1 MTLPVT
7 APALEAWLVSRLAES
22 CALEPDRI
30 DVRERFSRYGLDSL
44 RATRLIARLSAH
56 LGRPLS
62 ATLAWEQPT
71 IEALVAHLTGEGAS
85 SPALTGELER
95 AYGAQEPIAIV
106 GMACRFPGAP
116 DPASFWRLLRDG
128 VTAVSEVPQ
137 DRGWDELLST
147 AGVDPAER
155 DKVRRGAFL
164 ERIDTFDP
172 LFFGISPREAIAMDP
187 QQRLMLELCWEALED
202 GGIRPG
208 SLRGTRTGVFAGAIW
223 SEYAS
228 LLYRGGPERLGPYTV
243 TGSHQSIIANR
254 ISYVL
259 GLEGPSLTL
268 DSACSSGLVVA
279 HLACESLRRG
289 ESRVALAGAVNL
301 NVLPESALA
310 VSRFGA
316 LSPDGRCYTF
326 DARANGYVRGEGGG
340 VLVLKTLSRALADGD
355 PIRAVIRGAAVN
367 NDGASNGLTA
377 PSRAAQEAVLREA
390 CHRAGVRPEAV
401 QYIEAHGTGT
411 PLGDPIEA
419 RALGAV
425 FGASRPAE
433 APLLIGSVKTNVGH
447 LEGAAGIAGLAK
459 VVLAIEN
466 RVLPP
471 SLNFESP
478 NPHAPLTELGL
489 AVTASARPWPAPEQP
504 LTAGV
509 SSFGLGGT
517 NGHVVVQE
525 WPGPVAEALSTS
537 PAKALLAS
545 GADGKSPG
553 VVFVFPGQGAQWHGM
568 ALTVLHSEPV
578 FRAAIE
584 ACDQHIRRFMGWSL
598 LEELTAPRE
607 ASRLDDIEVSLPAI
621 IAIDIAVSAWWR
633 SMGIEPAAV
642 VGHSTGE
649 IAAAHVAGALDLED
663 TMRVICAYG
672 RFVGRFSGRGAM
684 AFVGLSW
691 DAAEGA
697 LAGFEGRVF
706 RAIQDSAE
714 GTVVAGD
721 LGAIAEL
728 LGALQSRGVF
738 CRPVA
743 MNVAPHSPFV
753 DSVREELFEAL
764 RGIRPRKGSIPLIS
778 EVTGAEL
785 DGRSLDAAHWV
796 RNFGDPAFFSR
807 AIDEL
812 IGRGH
817 RVFLDVGPHP
827 ITRHSVET
835 NLRRLGAGPSGGG
848 GVVLPSLRRDEDGR
862 STLRS
867 TLATLHSLGAQTRSD
882 ELEPTG
888 NDASLPGAGA
898 WLLPLSAKSP
908 EALTALAGAYADL
921 LKPGAT
927 AARLR
932 DITYTASVR
941 REHHPYRLAVAGR
954 SREELSEALAAF
966 ARGDAGAKVARGQV
980 PLSSPPKVAFV
991 FSGNGSQWLGMG
1003 RTLLAEEPVFRAAI
1017 EACDEAIAAEAGF
1030 SVLAE
1035 LHADEAT
1042 SRLERID
1049 VVQPMLFAVGVA
1061 LAALWRS
1068 WGVTPDC
1075 VVGHSMGEVVAAH
1088 VAGILSLPDAVRVMC
1103 RRSRL
1108 IQRTSGQ
1115 GTMAVVELTAI
1126 EAEKALAG
1134 YEDRLSVAVCNAP
1147 RSTGISGDPAALG
1160 AVMATLEARGVFCR
1174 RIKIDFASHS
1184 PQMDPLL
1191 GELLSS
1197 LSEVRPG
1204 EGRLAMR
1211 STVTGAMVNGPE
1223 LDADYWARN
1232 LRAPVR
1238 FAGAIQAL
1246 VDDGHALFVE
1256 ISPHP
1261 ILLPAVEENIREQ
1274 KREGVSIASVRRGSD
1289 ERRSMLEALG
1299 AAWTRGVSVDLGA
1312 LYPAGGRVVALPA
1325 YPWQRERYWVEA
1337 AASEAPAAR
1346 GRSHAGGHPLL
1357 GRGQTLSTQTGI
1369 RLWETT
1375 LDVQRLPWLRD
1386 HQVQGVVVF
1395 PGAGTL
1401 EMALAAGEEAF
1412 DRSPFLVT
1420 GVSFVEV
1427 LALGGAAATEVQ
1439 VVTTEEQPGRLRF
1452 QVASLAPGAAGSAWT
1467 VHARG
1472 TLERGEGASASPRLD
1487 LNSLRARL
1495 VDPEPAQSL
1504 YAALSEM
1511 GLDYGPAF
1519 RGLVELWS
1527 GEGEALGRV
1536 RLPEAAGAVAGYRLH
1551 PALLDACFHVLAGA
1565 LRGGDKASWMPVE
1578 VGSLRM
1584 LQRPLGEL
1592 FCHATIAP
1600 VARGSEKRRS
1610 ADLVLVDAQGIL
1622 VAEIQGLVVERLSSR
1637 APRREEDDW
1646 FLELAWEAAP
1656 VSAPSVRAGRFLLLG
1671 GGGGLGAGLRAELA
1685 TAGHAVVQAVV
1696 GAPGKVP
1703 AGCWPVDDAS
1713 PVGVRALLADAF
1725 GGQAPSAVVHLR
1737 SLEGSGGLDADAL
1750 EAAFARGYDSVLHTV
1765 QALSGM
1771 GYRDAPRLWLVTRG
1785 AQAVGGGDIAV
1796 EQAPLLGLSR
1806 VIALEHQELRCARVD
1821 LDPARPEHEIEALS
1835 AELLA
1840 DGAESEVAL
1849 RGGERRV
1856 ARLSYA
1862 LPEVEVQ
1869 ASVPIRQEGSYLVT
1883 GGLGGLGLRAAG
1895 WLAEQGAGHLV
1906 LLGRGGAASPE
1917 QQAAVA
1923 ALEALGAR
1931 VTVARADVADRAAIE
1946 RVLAGVAASGMPLS
1960 GIVHAA
1966 GVLDDGLVAQ
1976 QTSAR
1981 FRRVMAPKVLGAVHL
1996 HELTRNQPL
2005 DFFVMYASVAG
2016 LLGSP
2021 GQGNYAAANTFL
2033 DALAHHRRAEGL
2045 PATSID
2051 WGGFSEVGLA
2061 ASQDNR
2067 GARLASRGMRSLT
2080 PAEGLTALRRVLDEG
2095 RAQVG
2100 VAPLDVRQW
2109 VEFYPAAASSPML
2122 SRLRTEAP
2130 ASGGRAAGEAELVEQ
2145 LARAEPAARPSLLL
2159 GFVRGQAAR
2168 VLRIAEDKLDPS
2180 APLTSFG
2187 MDSLTSLELRNR
2199 LEAAL
2204 GVQMPA
2210 TLLWTYP
2217 TVTALCGHLSG
2228 ADFGFSVPG
2237 EAAPAKE
2244 PLAPLVPVSAL
2255 DELSDH
2261 ALMAALRSEL

>member
-22 CALEPDRI
+22 CAVAPDSI

-44 RATRLIARLSAH
+44 RATRLIVELAAH

-62 ATLAWEQPT
+62 ATLVWEQPS
-71 IEALVAHLTGEGAS
+71 IQALVAHLTGEVAS
-85 SPALTGELER
+85 SPALAAEGER

-116 DPASFWRLLRDG
+116 DLASFWPLLRDG
-128 VTAVSEVPQ
+128 VNAVSQAPQ

-147 AGVDPAER
+147 AGIDAAER
-155 DKVRRGAFL
+155 DKARRGAFL

-202 GGIRPG
+202 GGIRPS

-223 SEYAS
+223 SDYAS
-228 LLYRGGPERLGPYTV
+228 LLYRGGPESLGPYTV
-243 TGSHQSIIANR
+243 TGSHHSIIANR
-254 ISYVL
+254 ISYAL
-259 GLEGPSLTL
+259 GFEGPSLTL

-340 VLVLKTLSRALADGD
+340 VLVLKTLSRAIADGD
-355 PIRAVIRGAAVN
+355 PIRAVLRGAAVN

-390 CHRAGVRPEAV
+390 YRRAGVRPEAV
-401 QYIEAHGTGT
+401 QYLEAHGTGT

-425 FGASRPAE
+425 LGAGRPAE

-466 RVLPP
+466 RLLPP
-471 SLNFESP
+471 SLNFASP
-478 NPHAPLTELGL
+478 NPHAPLAELGL
-489 AVTASARPWPAPEQP
+489 AVTTSTRPWPAPEQR

-525 WPGPVAEALSTS
+525 WPGPVAEALSTA
-537 PAKALLAS
+537 PTKTLLAA

-568 ALTVLHSEPV
+568 ALTVLHSEPA

-598 LEELTAPRE
+598 LDELTAARE
-607 ASRLDDIEVSLPAI
+607 ASRIDDIEVSLPAI
-621 IAIDIAVSAWWR
+621 ISIDIAVSAWWR

-672 RFVGRFSGRGAM
+672 RFVGRFSGRGGM
-684 AFVGLSW
+684 AFVGLPW

-714 GTVVAGD
+714 GTVVAGEPS
-721 LGAIAEL
+721 AIAEL
-728 LGALQSRGVF
+728 LSALQGRGVF

-743 MNVAPHSPFV
+743 MNVGPHSPLV
-753 DSVREELFEAL
+753 DSVRGELLEAL
-764 RGIRPRKGSIPLIS
+764 QGIRPRRGSIPLIS
-778 EVTGAEL
+778 EVTGAEV

-835 NLRRLGAGPSGGG
+835 NLRRLGAGPESADG
-848 GVVLPSLRRDEDGR
+848 GVVLASLRRDEDGR
-862 STLRS
+862 GTLRG
-867 TLATLHSLGAQTRSD
+867 TLATLHSLGAEVRWD

-888 NDASLPGAGA
+888 DDAAVPGADA

-908 EALTALAGAYADL
+908 EALAALAGAYADL
-921 LKPGAT
+921 LRPGAT
-927 AARLR
+927 RARLR
-932 DITYTASVR
+932 DIAYTASVR
-941 REHHPYRLAVAGR
+941 REHHPHRLAVAGR
-954 SREELSEALAAF
+954 SREELSAALAAF
-966 ARGDAGAKVARGQV
+966 ARGDAGAKVVRGQAS
-980 PLSSPPKVAFV
+980 LSGPPKVAFV
-991 FSGNGSQWLGMG
+991 FPGQGSQWLGMG
-1003 RTLLAEEPVFRAAI
+1003 RRLLAEEPVFRAAM
-1017 EACDEAIAAEAGF
+1017 EACDAAIADEAGF
-1030 SVLAE
+1030 SVIAE

-1042 SRLERID
+1042 SQLGRID
-1049 VVQPMLFAVGVA
+1049 VVQPVLFAVEVA
-1061 LAALWRS
+1061 LAALWQS

-1075 VVGHSMGEVVAAH
+1075 VVGHSMGEVAAAH
-1088 VAGILSLPDAVRVMC
+1088 VAGMVSLVDAARVIC
-1103 RRSRL
+1103 RRSQLLRKV
-1108 IQRTSGQ
+1108 SGQ
-1115 GTMAVVELTAI
+1115 GAMGLVELTAA

-1134 YEDRLSVAVCNAP
+1134 YEDRLSVAVCNGP
-1147 RSTGISGDPAALG
+1147 RSTVISGDPAALG
-1160 AVMATLEARGVFCR
+1160 EVLATLEARGVFCR
-1174 RIKIDFASHS
+1174 RVKVDVASHS

-1191 GELLSS
+1191 GELVSS
-1197 LSEVRPG
+1197 LSDVRPG
-1204 EGRLAMR
+1204 EGRIAMR
-1211 STVTGAMVNGPE
+1211 STVTGAMASGPD
-1223 LDADYWARN
+1223 LGADYWVRN
-1232 LRAPVR
+1232 LRAPVL
-1238 FAGAIQAL
+1238 FAGAIQEL

-1256 ISPHP
+1256 LSPHP
-1261 ILLPAVEENIREQ
+1261 ILLPSVEENIREQ
-1274 KREGVSIASVRRGSD
+1274 KREGAAIASVRRDLD

-1299 AAWTRGVSVDLGA
+1299 EAWARGASVDLAA

-1325 YPWQRERYWVEA
+1325 YPWQRERYWVDV
-1337 AASEAPAAR
+1337 AASEGPAAR

-1357 GRGQTLSTQTGI
+1357 GRGQSLSTQPGV

-1375 LDVQRLPWLRD
+1375 LDLQRLPWLSD

-1401 EMALAAGEEAF
+1401 EMALAAGEESF
-1412 DRSPFLVT
+1412 DQSPFMVT

-1427 LALGGAAATEVQ
+1427 LALSEGAAAQVQ
-1439 VVTTEEQPGRLRF
+1439 VVTTQEQPGRLRF
-1452 QVASLAPGAAGSAWT
+1452 QVSSLAPGAAASAWT
-1467 VHARG
+1467 VHGHG
-1472 TLERGEGASASPRLD
+1472 TLERSDGAAASPRLD
-1487 LNSLRARL
+1487 LGSVRARL
-1495 VDPEPAQSL
+1495 GEPESAPVT
-1504 YAALSEM
+1504 YAELSAM

-1519 RGLVELWS
+1519 RGLVELWQ

-1536 RLPEAAGAVAGYRLH
+1536 RLPEAAGAVTGYRLH

-1565 LRGGDKASWMPVE
+1565 LRGSGQTPWLPVE
-1578 VGSLRM
+1578 VGSLR
-1584 LQRPLGEL
+1584 LSQRPSGEL
-1592 FCHATIAP
+1592 FCHAIVSSGAQ
-1600 VARGSEKRRS
+1600 SLEKRRS
-1610 ADLVLVDAQGIL
+1610 ADLVLVDAEGHQ
-1622 VAEIQGLVVERLSSR
+1622 VAEIRGLVVERLASR

-1646 FLELAWEAAP
+1646 FLELAWEAAQ
-1656 VSAPSVRAGRFLLLG
+1656 VSAPSARAGRYLLLG
-1671 GGGGLGAGLRAELA
+1671 DGGGLGAGLHAALSA
-1685 TAGHAVVQAVV
+1685 AGHTVVQALA
-1696 GAPGKVP
+1696 GAPGEVP

-1713 PVGVRALLADAF
+1713 PAGVRALLADAF

-1737 SLEGSGGLDADAL
+1737 SLEGTRGLDAEEL
-1750 EAAFARGYDSVLHTV
+1750 EAAFARGYDSALHTV

-1785 AQAVGGGDIAV
+1785 AQAAGNHDVTPAH
-1796 EQAPLLGLSR
+1796 APLLGLGR

-1821 LDPARPEHEIEALS
+1821 LDPARPELEIEALA

-1840 DGAESEVAL
+1840 DGAEHEVAL

-1856 ARLSYA
+1856 ARLA
-1862 LPEVEVQ
+1862 HARPEAEVQ
-1869 ASVPIRQEGSYLVT
+1869 ASVPVRQEGSYLVT
-1883 GGLGGLGLRAAG
+1883 GGLGGLGLRVAG

-1906 LLGRGGAASPE
+1906 LLGRAGAASPE
-1917 QQAAVA
+1917 QRAAVA
-1923 ALEALGAR
+1923 ALEAQGAR
-1931 VTVARADVADRAAIE
+1931 VTVASVDVADRAAME
-1946 RVLAGVAASGMPLS
+1946 RVLEGVAASGMPLS
-1960 GIVHAA
+1960 GVIHAA
-1966 GVLDDGLVAQ
+1966 AVLDDGLLSQ
-1976 QTSAR
+1976 QTTSR
-1981 FRRVMAPKVLGAVHL
+1981 FRRVMAPKILGALHL
-1996 HELTRNQPL
+1996 HTLTRGCPL

-2016 LLGSP
+2016 LLGAP

-2061 ASQDNR
+2061 AAQDNR
-2067 GARLASRGMRSLT
+2067 GERLASRGMRSLT
-2080 PAEGLTALRRVLDEG
+2080 PAQGVAALRRVLDGG
-2095 RAQVG
+2095 RSQIG

-2109 VEFYPAAASSPML
+2109 VEFYPAAAASPTL
-2122 SRLRTEAP
+2122 SRLLAEAP
-2130 ASGGRAAGEAELVEQ
+2130 AGGGREAGEAGLVEQ
-2145 LARAEPAARPSLLL
+2145 LARAEPAARASLLL
-2159 GFVRGQAAR
+2159 GFVRGQVAR
-2168 VLRIAEDKLDPS
+2168 VLRIAEGKLDPS

-2187 MDSLTSLELRNR
+2187 MDSLTSLELKHR
-2199 LEAAL
+2199 LKRDTAVDVPMARL
-2204 GVQMPA
+2204 LRDMTIDQL
-2210 TLLWTYP
+2210 TLLLLEEIQVNELAG
-2217 TVTALCGHLSG
+2217 VTAESG
-2228 ADFGFSVPG
+2228 ESDSNVRI
-2237 EAAPAKE
+2237 
-2244 PLAPLVPVSAL
+2244 
-2255 DELSDH
+2255 EL
-2261 ALMAALRSEL
+2261 